1 MHFQLIFQ
9 ICLSTKTKSNQAH
22 CSNNNCCY
30 SFLGQHVLSQSKLTH
45 STSSKN
51 HQTQFSTSQKNWAQ
65 KKNIRLK
72 EITSIHRQTL
82 PLNQIS
88 PIRIRIWAWKES
100 LKKCTQSD
108 ITSAPRTL
116 VASTWHQTNVTNY
129 TTPISQFFKRWNL
142 STSCFFALISGH
154 LNHFIR
160 HERQINI
167 ICYSFV
173 YLTYLYSLR
182 IFTNV
187 TFLLCLLAPTRHTS
201 CRKPDF
207 LFFFYRNINLS
218 ICKIKWE
225 YQNS

>member
-9 ICLSTKTKSNQAH
+9 ICLSTITKSNQAH
-22 CSNNNCCY
+22 WSNNNCCY
-30 SFLGQHVLSQSKLTH
+30 SFLGQHALSQSKLTH

-129 TTPISQFFKRWNL
+129 TTPISQFFQTLKSL
-142 STSCFFALISGH
+142 YYLLFALISSNEVH
-154 LNHFIR
+154 
-160 HERQINI
+160 
-167 ICYSFV
+167 
-173 YLTYLYSLR
+173 
-182 IFTNV
+182 
-187 TFLLCLLAPTRHTS
+187 
-201 CRKPDF
+201 
-207 LFFFYRNINLS
+207 
-218 ICKIKWE
+218 
-225 YQNS
+225 NSKTG